1 MADTSR
7 YDDDSP
13 RGAKTAASSS
23 ATDAATTH
31 ALERRA
37 QWLAIGLALMTLVVV
52 VLAVAFLLYYSQAQ
66 KAAQSEA
73 TRRAAEADREVAAAL
88 TDAQNRSES
97 AKLQT
102 EHPLECE
109 ATLVSAEDA
118 LKRAEA
124 TVNISGAKEEQKEK
138 VKKLRGELEAT
149 RKALDLAKQ
158 LDGFRL
164 RRPDGSQQAA
174 GLAKEYAKAFE
185 HFGLDVRVLEA
196 PLSAKRLQTLPA
208 RDALLDGV
216 LDWASIT
223 PDKKERAKLLEVV
236 TLALADSDPNSVHR
250 RVADALL
257 KDNRKALI
265 DMAGEGVES
274 KPPRS
279 IRRLGDALL
288 QAGADAE
295 AQKVLRSGQQLWPKD
310 FWLSYTLGA
319 VLVQRP
325 GARDR
330 SDALRFLT
338 AAASTAPDWLWGS
351 SASLYNNLGQALK
364 NNGEIDDALKAYGKA
379 KTIDGQNIAVLNNL
393 GFAYQLQG
401 QVDNALEVLEYA
413 KTIDPKRLETQINL
427 GSAYRAKGDLNLAI
441 ACFKEALEIN
451 GKSATAHT
459 NLGLALE
466 ARGDLVGAIAEHQIA
481 LGIEPKSVQAHNNL
495 GNAQLAKGDVDEALH
510 TFQAA
515 LEIDPQY
522 PATHINLGNALRM
535 KGDFDGAIRS
545 FQTAAELNPRD
556 ALPHEHLGFVWALK
570 GDLTGAIREYQAGL
584 ELNAHSPPAY
594 IGLAKALVEKG
605 QLAEAT
611 ALLKDALAPTRIPDS
626 NKQKRAVQLQY
637 NEYVS
642 WARLDERLRPI
653 LISEERVNGPEEQVE
668 LGRMCLFY
676 KHMYMNAGV
685 FFAEAFGNRPELVGD
700 LRNTNRFD
708 AACAAALAGTGQGE
722 DVAALQERDKQVW
735 RERARHWLEE
745 DLAQWSKLAASDNA
759 ADRALTRAAMFR
771 WKQERYLA
779 GIRNKDA
786 LLRLPE
792 GERPVFQKLWDD
804 VDVVLKRAGSIK
816 GSS

>member
-1 MADTSR
+1 MAEKSQ

-13 RGAKTAASSS
+13 RGTKTATPS
-23 ATDAATTH
+23 APINAATTH
-31 ALERRA
+31 SLERRA
-37 QWLAIGLALMTLVVV
+37 QWLAIGLAVATLLVV
-52 VLAVAFLLYYSQAQ
+52 VLAAAFLLYYSQAQ
-66 KAAQSEA
+66 KAAQAEA
-73 TRRAAEADREVAAAL
+73 SRRATEADREVTAAL
-88 TDAQNRSES
+88 IDAQNRGES

-109 ATLVSAEDA
+109 ATLSAADDA
-118 LKRAEA
+118 LKRADA
-124 TVNISGAKEEQKEK
+124 TIKIAGAKEEQKEK
-138 VKKLRGELEAT
+138 VKKLHEDLEAT

-164 RRPDGSQQAA
+164 RRPDGPYQAA
-174 GLAKEYAKAFE
+174 ALANEYARAFKD
-185 HFGLDVRVLEA
+185 FGLDVRVLEA
-196 PLSAKRLQTLPA
+196 PLSAKNLQNKPG
-208 RDALLDGV
+208 RDALVDGV
-216 LDWASIT
+216 LDWAT
-223 PDKKERAKLLEVV
+223 VTRDKDEREKLLKVGTL
-236 TLALADSDPNSVHR
+236 TLADTDPNSVHR

-257 KDNRKALI
+257 KDSRKSLSG
-265 DMAGEGVES
+265 MAGEGVAS

-295 AQKVLRSGQQLWPKD
+295 ALNVLRSGQQLWPKD

-319 VLVQRP
+319 VLVQRQ

-330 SDALRFLT
+330 TDALRFLT
-338 AAASTAPDWLWGS
+338 AAASTAPDWLRGS
-351 SASLYNNLGQALK
+351 SASLYNNLGMALK
-364 NNGEIDDALKAYGKA
+364 TNGELDDAVKAYRKA
-379 KTIDGQNIAVLNNL
+379 KDMDPRNIAVLNNL
-393 GFAYQLQG
+393 GVALQQQG
-401 QVDNALEVLEYA
+401 QVDTALEVLEDA
-413 KTIDPKRLETQINL
+413 KAIDPKRLETQINL
-427 GSAYRAKGDLNLAI
+427 GAAYQAKGELNQAI

-451 GKSATAHT
+451 GKSAAAHT
-459 NLGLALE
+459 SLGLALE
-466 ARGDLVGAIAEHQIA
+466 AQGDLEGAIAEHHIA
-481 LGIEPKSVQAHNNL
+481 LEIEPKSVQAHNNL
-495 GNAQLAKGDVDEALH
+495 GSAQLAKGDVEDALH

-556 ALPHEHLGFVWALK
+556 ALPHEDLGFVWALK
-570 GDLTGAIREYQAGL
+570 GDLAGAVREYPAAL
-584 ELNAHSPPAY
+584 DLDAHSVPAY

-605 QLAEAT
+605 QLADAT
-611 ALLKDALAPTRIPDS
+611 TLLKDALAPGRIPDS
-626 NKQKRAVQLQY
+626 SKQKRSVQQQY

-642 WARLDERLRPI
+642 WAKLDERLRPI
-653 LISEERVNGPEEQVE
+653 LIGEERINGPEEQVE
-668 LGRMCLFY
+668 LGRMCLFF
-676 KHMYMNAGV
+676 KHMYVNAGV
-685 FFAEAFGNRPELVGD
+685 FFAEAFGNRPELSND
-700 LRNTNRFD
+700 LRNTNRYD

-745 DLAQWSKLAASDNA
+745 DLTLWSKLAASDKA

-786 LLRLPE
+786 LLKLPE
-792 GERPVFQKLWDD
+792 GERAVFQKLWDD
-804 VDVVLKRAGSIK
+804 VDAVLKRAGSIK
-816 GSS
+816 G